1 MKLLAW
7 LSLALALAAGA
18 PETRA
23 HSWFDPWCCNDR
35 DCQPIPDS
43 AVKITPQGYV
53 ITLAPGDHPM
63 LAKETQTR
71 TYTVPYAN
79 ARVSL
84 DPEQRFYACIYPDPS
99 SMRCFY
105 AKPSGS

>member
-1 MKLLAW
+1 MKLAW
-7 LSLALALAAGA
+7 LSLALALMAGA

-23 HSWFDPWCCNDR
+23 HEWFDPWCCNGR

-53 ITLAPGDHPM
+53 ITLNPGDHPA
-63 LAKETQTR
+63 LAKETAPR
-71 TYTVPYAN
+71 TYTVPYAS

-105 AKPSGS
+105 AKPNGS

>member
-1 MKLLAW
+1 MRFVW
-7 LSLALALAAGA
+7 LSLALALAVGA
-18 PETRA
+18 PESRA

-43 AVKITPQGYV
+43 AVKVTPQGYV
-53 ITLAPGDHPM
+53 ITLNPGDHPM
-63 LAKETQTR
+63 LAKETGLR

-84 DPEQRFYACIYPDPS
+84 DPEQKFFACIYPDPAT
-99 SMRCFY
+99 MRCFY
-105 AKPSGS
+105 ARPSGS

>member
-1 MKLLAW
+1 MRIFAW

-18 PETRA
+18 PGVRA

-53 ITLAPGDHPM
+53 ITLNPGDHPM
-63 LAKETQTR
+63 LSKETGPR

-84 DPEQRFYACIYPDPS
+84 DPEQKFFACIYPDPS

>member
-1 MKLLAW
+1 MKILAW
-7 LSLALALAAGA
+7 LSLLFILGPGA
-18 PETRA
+18 DPSWA

-53 ITLAPGDHPM
+53 ITLQPGDHPM
-63 LAKETQTR
+63 LAKETR
-71 TYTVPYAN
+71 PHTYTVPYAK

-84 DPEQRFYACIYPDPS
+84 DPEQKFFACIYPDPS

>member
-1 MKLLAW
+1 MKLVW

-18 PETRA
+18 PESRA

-43 AVKITPQGYV
+43 AVRITPQGYV
-53 ITLAPGDHPM
+53 ITL
-63 LAKETQTR
+63 
-71 TYTVPYAN
+71 
-79 ARVSL
+79 
-84 DPEQRFYACIYPDPS
+84 FYACIYPDPS

>member
-1 MKLLAW
+1 MKLAW
-7 LSLALALAAGA
+7 LSLLLIIAAGSEPA
-18 PETRA
+18 RA
-23 HSWFDPWCCNDR
+23 HEWLDPWCCNGR

-43 AVKITPQGYV
+43 AVKATPQGYV
-53 ITLAPGDHPM
+53 ITLRPEDHPM
-63 LAKETQTR
+63 LAREQGPR
-71 TYTVPYAN
+71 TYTVPYAV

-84 DPEQRFYACIYPDPS
+84 DPEQRFFACIYPDPS

>member
-1 MKLLAW
+1 
-7 LSLALALAAGA
+7 
-18 PETRA
+18 
-23 HSWFDPWCCNDR
+23 
-35 DCQPIPDS
+35 
-43 AVKITPQGYV
+43 
-53 ITLAPGDHPM
+53 M

-84 DPEQRFYACIYPDPS
+84 DPEQKFFACIYPDPS

-105 AKPSGS
+105 ARPSGS